1 MIRRGVGNILGKS
14 KQNQEKEQSST
25 KGNKV
30 NKIKGELI
38 DGFFLQEAK
47 NIMQHLVF
55 TNINQYNLCLQKVSD

>member
-38 DGFFLQEAK
+38 DGFF
-47 NIMQHLVF
+47 F
-55 TNINQYNLCLQKVSD
+55 TGSQKYYAALSVYKYKPI